1 MFIPTKDQT
10 SASMSDDVFGA
21 DAQVFQV
28 FDVDSS
34 LELGTG
40 FSEAS
45 CLGVFV
51 AATVVAI
58 LLIWLV

>member
-1 MFIPTKDQT
+1 MLTR
-10 SASMSDDVFGA
+10 
-21 DAQVFQV
+21 VFQV
-28 FDVDSS
+28 FEHDSDGF
-34 LELGTG
+34 ELGTTG

-51 AATVVAI
+51 AATIVAV